1 MREMNVNY
9 FLASGVH
16 GVVIL
21 LVYSKS
27 EGFMIKLSR
36 IRADISLILLFTT
49 VKYLAK
55 VSKYLRLG
63 ILYSVALADMQLC
76 AKPPMK

>member
-16 GVVIL
+16 RVVIL

-49 VKYLAK
+49 VKYLTK
-55 VSKYLRLG
+55 GIQVS
-63 ILYSVALADMQLC
+63 
-76 AKPPMK
+76 